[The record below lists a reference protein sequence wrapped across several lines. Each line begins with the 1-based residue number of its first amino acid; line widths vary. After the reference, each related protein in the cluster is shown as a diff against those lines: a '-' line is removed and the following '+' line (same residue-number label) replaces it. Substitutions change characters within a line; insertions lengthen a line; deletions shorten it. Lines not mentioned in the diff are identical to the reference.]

1 MNDLVVVR
9 DGLFRSIDRWAP
21 EIISAP
27 PRSTL
32 RFGIA
37 QKCYGQIDRI
47 LEICVDESVGECGP
61 EGTNAV
67 NACAGGKPL
76 ARLTLGERVQ
86 VLERLDSCLGR
97 RVDSLVVLPGSRLL
111 GAKGIKLLHRLSKD
125 RNRFI
130 HDFGD
135 VQPADV
141 TALLARA
148 SELCESKLVEA
159 IVALQARRFS
169 G

>member
-1 MNDLVVVR
+1 M
-9 DGLFRSIDRWAP
+9 
-21 EIISAP
+21 
-27 PRSTL
+27 
-32 RFGIA
+32 
-37 QKCYGQIDRI
+37 
-47 LEICVDESVGECGP
+47 LEICVDESVIECGP
-61 EGTNAV
+61 EGTDAA

-86 VLERLDSCLGR
+86 ILEKLDSCLGR
-97 RVDSLVVLPGSRLL
+97 KVEGLIHLPGSRLL

-130 HDFGD
+130 HDFAD

-141 TALLARA
+141 TGLLARA

-159 IVALQARRFS
+159 VVALQVRKAPH
-169 G
+169 

>member
-1 MNDLVVVR
+1 MNELAEVR
-9 DGLFRSIDRWAP
+9 DGLLSSIDRWAT
-21 EIISAP
+21 EILSAP

-37 QKCYGQIDRI
+37 QKCYAQIDKA
-47 LEICVDESVGECGP
+47 LEICVAETVLQCGQ
-61 EGTNAV
+61 EGNDAV

-76 ARLTLGERVQ
+76 SRLTLGERVQ

-97 RVDSLVVLPGSRLL
+97 AVNELVGFSGSRVM
-111 GAKGIKLLHRLSKD
+111 GPRGIKLLHRLSKD

-130 HDFGD
+130 HDFAD

-141 TALLARA
+141 TELLARA
-148 SELCESKLVEA
+148 TELCESNLIRA
-159 IVALQARRFS
+159 TVALQRRRS
-169 G
+169 SA